1 MKRKDRKL
9 LAEVRRVSHKA
20 PTRRRRVSKLEGG
33 RMTTRKEAAEAKQEA
48 KEATREAKEHAD
60 LRAKTKSTEP
70 EIVPLDVGASGIRP
84 EGMAAPTVTE
94 LQPNTAVC
102 GDTNDIRMYVV
113 GTGFTKDSV
122 IVFNGFDE
130 PTTLH
135 DATRVSTGVKPSLFV
150 VPAVCPVAVRNPG
163 YAITG
168 ALDFTF
174 TEKVAEPEAD
184 AEQQPELASRR

>member
-20 PTRRRRVSKLEGG
+20 STRRRRVSKLEGG
-33 RMTTRKEAAEAKQEA
+33 RMTTKKEAAAEARQEA
-48 KEATREAKEHAD
+48 KEATREAKEYAD
-60 LRAKTKSTEP
+60 LRAKTKSIEPKSTEP
-70 EIVPLDVGASGIRP
+70 EITPLDVGASGVRP

-102 GDTNDIRMYVV
+102 GDANDIRMYVV

-163 YAITG
+163 YAMTG
-168 ALDFTF
+168 TLDFTF
-174 TEKVAEPEAD
+174 TEAVTEQEPE
-184 AEQQPELASRR
+184 PAS